1 MDASDYVRVAGEEL
15 TAASTAARG
24 DKTFA
29 ETASAVRSHMRSAT
43 ACLVRLAVLAARA
56 RRETVG
62 QRHFDWDTPPR
73 GPQAVPTGTA

>member
-1 MDASDYVRVAGEEL
+1 MDASDYVGVAGAQFEAAR
-15 TAASTAARG
+15 TAAGGQLS
-24 DKTFA
+24 FA

-43 ACLVRLAVLAARA
+43 ACLTRSAVVAARA

-73 GPQAVPTGTA
+73 GDQTSLVPTA